1 MTDRRARSYAFTI
14 SAGTYA
20 GARADRRS
28 AWRFI

>member
-1 MTDRRARSYAFTI
+1 MSDRRARSFASST